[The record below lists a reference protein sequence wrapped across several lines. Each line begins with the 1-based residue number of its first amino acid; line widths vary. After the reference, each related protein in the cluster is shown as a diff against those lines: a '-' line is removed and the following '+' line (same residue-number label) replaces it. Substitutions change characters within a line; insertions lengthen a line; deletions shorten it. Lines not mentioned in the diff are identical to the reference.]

1 MVLSFLNPGEQALF
15 CLMDRVLHCQP
26 LVSRN
31 TVNRIKR
38 ERMLKWKPERE
49 LGVWAWGKT
58 TGESGNPQDLW
69 RSSALSQSQLLRK
82 LQKQAFWVGPLS
94 PTPRYK
100 KRETQLLNNLHKDI
114 QHSREEPASVI
125 GYQIPPSFKAGSPP
139 LLKNFGDLTFIVW
152 IVLHFSTVKL
162 QET

>member
-100 KRETQLLNNLHKDI
+100 KGRLNCWIICTRTYSIAGRSQL
-114 QHSREEPASVI
+114 R
-125 GYQIPPSFKAGSPP
+125 
-139 LLKNFGDLTFIVW
+139 LLATKSHLLLRPGALLYWKTLV
-152 IVLHFSTVKL
+152 T
-162 QET
+162 